1 MLGDILKVDFIND
14 NYVIYLNKLN
24 LINFNFDNQ
33 DKLEEEFKKLF
44 KILKDNYNMKVKG
57 YYNIKIY
64 QDKYYGIILE
74 INKENID
81 YYDYFGY
88 EDTIAMR
95 IKKYDIEILYEIEDF
110 FFLGNFLSCFKIY
123 TDKKNIYLKIIQE
136 MDKNVFFNLL
146 EMSKI
151 NYDKR
156 AKLIELKS
164 MKIS

>member
-1 MLGDILKVDFIND
+1 MLGDILKIDVID
-14 NYVIYLNKLN
+14 NSYIIYLNRLSI
-24 LINFNFDNQ
+24 INFNFDNQ
-33 DKLEEEFKKLF
+33 DILEEEFKKLF
-44 KILKDNYNMKVKG
+44 KILRDDYNLKVNG

-64 QDKYYGIILE
+64 EDKYYGIILE
-74 INKENID
+74 IIKENID
-81 YYDYFGY
+81 YYDYFD
-88 EDTIAMR
+88 EDDTIAMR
-95 IKKYDIEILYEIEDF
+95 IKKYDVELFYEVEDF

-123 TDKKNIYLKIIQE
+123 TDKKKIYLKIIQE
-136 MDKNVFFNLL
+136 IDKNVFFNLL

>member
-1 MLGDILKVDFIND
+1 MLGDILKIDVIDN

-33 DKLEEEFKKLF
+33 AKLEEEFKKLF
-44 KILKDNYNMKVKG
+44 KILRNNYDLKING

-64 QDKYYGIILE
+64 QDKYYGMILE

-81 YYDYFGY
+81 YYDYFDY

-95 IKKYDIEILYEIEDF
+95 IKKYDIEIFYKVEDF
-110 FFLGNFLSCFKIY
+110 FFINQFLDHFKLYIGNN
-123 TDKKNIYLKIIQE
+123 NIYLKIIKE
-136 MDKNVFFNLL
+136 IDECNFFKLL

-151 NYDKR
+151 NYNN
-156 AKLIELKS
+156 KLKLKEI
-164 MKIS
+164 KVI

>member
-33 DKLEEEFKKLF
+33 DRLEEEFKKLF
-44 KILKDNYNMKVKG
+44 KILRNNYNLKVNG

-64 QDKYYGIILE
+64 QDRYYGIILE

-81 YYDYFGY
+81 YYDYFDY

-95 IKKYDIEILYEIEDF
+95 IKKYDIEILYEVEDF
-110 FFLGNFLSCFKIY
+110 FFLDKFLSCFKVY
-123 TDKKNIYLKIIQE
+123 TDKNNIYLKIMKEI
-136 MDKNVFFNLL
+136 DKNVFFNLL

-151 NYDKR
+151 NYNKKI
-156 AKLIELKS
+156 KLIELK
-164 MKIS
+164 

>member
-33 DKLEEEFKKLF
+33 DRLEEEFKKLF
-44 KILKDNYNMKVKG
+44 KILRNNYNLKVNG

-64 QDKYYGIILE
+64 QDRYYGMILE

-81 YYDYFGY
+81 YYDYFDY
-88 EDTIAMR
+88 VDTIAMR
-95 IKKYDIEILYEIEDF
+95 IKKYDIEILYEVEDF
-110 FFLGNFLSCFKIY
+110 FFLDKFLSCFKVY
-123 TDKKNIYLKIIQE
+123 TDKNNIYLKIMKEI
-136 MDKNVFFNLL
+136 DKNVFFNLL

-151 NYDKR
+151 NYNKKI
-156 AKLIELKS
+156 KLIELK
-164 MKIS
+164 